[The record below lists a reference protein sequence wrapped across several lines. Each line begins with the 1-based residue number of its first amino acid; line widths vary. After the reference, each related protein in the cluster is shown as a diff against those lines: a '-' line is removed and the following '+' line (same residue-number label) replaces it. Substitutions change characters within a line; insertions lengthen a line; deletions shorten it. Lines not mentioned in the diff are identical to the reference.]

1 MENVKNAINVI
12 NNLNDNKFSQYNKI
26 YLFTTE
32 NLCYLEKF
40 NGKNVL
46 SVCGSGDHIL
56 NSILFGA
63 KNILAFDVNNLSQYI
78 LYLKIEAVKM
88 LTYQEFIDFFIFKN
102 FDYQIFK
109 KINTNKTLTFWEELY
124 KYFDYNT
131 EALYN
136 CNLFIKNNA
145 NFYIKN
151 NPYLDKVNYNILKE
165 NILNISI
172 NFINCDLLKIK
183 NENFFDLI
191 LLSNISDY
199 LNNIFFNNSLKEFN
213 EFINTLKKD
222 NQTIIMAYLYD
233 FRIKNNYRS
242 EIDDINNV
250 NKYFDNIKIYYFKGA
265 YDTNKQDAII
275 IKE

>member
-1 MENVKNAINVI
+1 MENVKNAINII
-12 NNLNDNKFSQYNKI
+12 NNLNNDKFSKYNKI

-56 NSILFGA
+56 NSILYGA
-63 KNILAFDVNNLSQYI
+63 ENILAFDINNLSQYI
-78 LYLKIEAVKM
+78 LYLKIEAVKN
-88 LTYQEFIDFFIFKN
+88 LTYHEFIDFFIFKS

-109 KINTNKTLTFWEELY
+109 KINKNKTLIFWEELY
-124 KYFDYNT
+124 KYFNYNT

-136 CNLFIKNNA
+136 SNLFIKNNE
-145 NFYIKN
+145 NFYIRN
-151 NPYLDKVNYNILKE
+151 NPYLNEINYNILKE

-172 NFINCDLLKIK
+172 NFINCDLLEIK
-183 NENFFDLI
+183 NEKFFDLI

-199 LNNIFFNNSLKEFN
+199 LNNIFHNNSLKKFN
-213 EFINTLKKD
+213 EFINILKEK
-222 NQTIIMAYLYD
+222 NRIIIMSYLYD

-242 EIDDINNV
+242 EIDDINNI
-250 NKYFDNIKIYYFKGA
+250 NKYFNNVKIYYFEGA
-265 YDTNKQDAII
+265 YDANKQDAII